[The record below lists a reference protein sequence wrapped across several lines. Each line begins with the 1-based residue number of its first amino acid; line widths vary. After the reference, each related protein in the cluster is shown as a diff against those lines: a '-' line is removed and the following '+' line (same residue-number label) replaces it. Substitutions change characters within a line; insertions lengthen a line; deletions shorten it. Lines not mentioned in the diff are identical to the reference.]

1 MASALSVSGGQIV
14 HNHRTGSGQPAAYGG
29 PPAGM
34 SRPAVFLD
42 RDGTL
47 IEDVGYVDQLDR
59 LQLYPWSLESVRL
72 LRRSGYA
79 VVVVTNQA
87 GVARGFV
94 REQMVTDVFELIQQR
109 LAAIDERLDGHYY
122 CPHLI
127 DAPIESYRRQCS
139 CHKPLPGMV
148 EQAVA
153 ALDLDVSRSCVVGDR
168 WTDIQ
173 LARSVGA
180 KAVLVKTGYGV
191 TQLADAPPG
200 ETADAVLENLLEAV
214 GWVLSQPVM
223 PS

>member
-1 MASALSVSGGQIV
+1 
-14 HNHRTGSGQPAAYGG
+14 
-29 PPAGM
+29 M

-47 IEDVGYVDQLDR
+47 IEDVGYVDRLER

-94 REQMVTDVFELIQQR
+94 REQAVTDVFDLIQEQ
-109 LAAIDERLDGHYY
+109 LAAIGERLDGHYY
-122 CPHLI
+122 CPHLV
-127 DAPIESYRRQCS
+127 DAPVESYRRSCS

-153 ALDLDVSRSCVVGDR
+153 ALDLDVSRSYVVGDR
-168 WTDIQ
+168 WTDVQ
-173 LARSVGA
+173 LARAVGA
-180 KAVLVKTGYGV
+180 KAVLVQTGYGA
-191 TQLADAPPG
+191 TQLADPPLG
-200 ETADAVLENLLEAV
+200 ETADAVHANLLEAV
-214 GWVLSQPVM
+214 GWVLSQPVVR
-223 PS
+223 S

>member
-1 MASALSVSGGQIV
+1 
-14 HNHRTGSGQPAAYGG
+14 
-29 PPAGM
+29 M

-47 IEDVGYVDQLDR
+47 IEDVGYVDRLER

-94 REQMVTDVFELIQQR
+94 REQAVTDVFDLIQER
-109 LAAIDERLDGHYY
+109 LAAIGERLDGHYY

-127 DAPIESYRRQCS
+127 DAPVESYRRSCS

-148 EQAVA
+148 DRAAA
-153 ALDLDVSRSCVVGDR
+153 ALDLDVSRSYVVGDR
-168 WTDIQ
+168 WTDVQ
-173 LARSVGA
+173 LARAVGA
-180 KAVLVKTGYGV
+180 KAVLVQTGYGV
-191 TQLADAPPG
+191 TQLADPPPG
-200 ETADAVLENLLEAV
+200 ETADAVHANLLEAV
-214 GWVLSQPVM
+214 GWMLSQPGG

>member
-1 MASALSVSGGQIV
+1 
-14 HNHRTGSGQPAAYGG
+14 
-29 PPAGM
+29 M

-47 IEDVGYVDQLDR
+47 IEDVGYVDRLDR

-72 LRRSGYA
+72 LRRAGYA

-94 REQMVTDVFELIQQR
+94 REQMVRDVFESIQQQ
-109 LAAIDERLDGHYY
+109 LAAIDEQLDGHYY

-127 DAPIESYRRQCS
+127 DAPVESYRRQCS

-153 ALDLDVSRSCVVGDR
+153 SLDLDVSQSYVVGDR
-168 WTDIQ
+168 WTDVQ

-191 TQLADAPPG
+191 TQLADPPPG
-200 ETADAVLENLLEAV
+200 ETADAVFDNLLEAV
-214 GWVLSQPVM
+214 GWVLFQPIT
-223 PS
+223 SSS

>member
-1 MASALSVSGGQIV
+1 M
-14 HNHRTGSGQPAAYGG
+14 
-29 PPAGM
+29 
-34 SRPAVFLD
+34 FLD

-47 IEDVGYVDQLDR
+47 IEDVGYVDRLDQLR
-59 LQLYPWSLESVRL
+59 LYPWSLESVRL
-72 LRRSGYA
+72 LRRSGFA

-94 REQMVTDVFELIQQR
+94 REHTVTDVFDLIQQR

-127 DAPIESYRRQCS
+127 DAPVESYRRRCS

-148 EQAVA
+148 DQAVA
-153 ALDLDVSRSCVVGDR
+153 SLDLDISHSYVVGDR

-173 LARSVGA
+173 LARAVGA

-191 TQLADAPPG
+191 TQLADPPPG

-214 GWVLSQPVM
+214 GWVLSHAVA

>member
-1 MASALSVSGGQIV
+1 
-14 HNHRTGSGQPAAYGG
+14 
-29 PPAGM
+29 M

-47 IEDVGYVDQLDR
+47 IEDVGYVDRLER

-94 REQMVTDVFELIQQR
+94 REQAVTDVFDLIQEQ
-109 LAAIDERLDGHYY
+109 LAAIGERLDGHYY
-122 CPHLI
+122 CPHLV
-127 DAPIESYRRQCS
+127 DAPVESYRRSCS

-153 ALDLDVSRSCVVGDR
+153 ALDLDVSRSYVVGDR
-168 WTDIQ
+168 WTDVQ
-173 LARSVGA
+173 LARAVGA
-180 KAVLVKTGYGV
+180 KAVLVQTGYGV
-191 TQLADAPPG
+191 TQLADPPLG
-200 ETADAVLENLLEAV
+200 ETADAVHANLLEAV
-214 GWVLSQPVM
+214 GWVLSQPVVR
-223 PS
+223 S